1 LVTFDHEKVG
11 KISPPNNEWDTVV
24 QDYGYDRIA
33 KTEGSA
39 VEITKG
45 ELWEFKKGSVIQFIV
60 GDNNTDV
67 KWVPADIINTSKM

>member
-11 KISPPNNEWDTVV
+11 KIPPPNSEWNTVV

-39 VEITKG
+39 VEITNG

-60 GDNNTDV
+60 GDSDTDI
-67 KWVPADIINTSKM
+67 KWTPTDITNISKM